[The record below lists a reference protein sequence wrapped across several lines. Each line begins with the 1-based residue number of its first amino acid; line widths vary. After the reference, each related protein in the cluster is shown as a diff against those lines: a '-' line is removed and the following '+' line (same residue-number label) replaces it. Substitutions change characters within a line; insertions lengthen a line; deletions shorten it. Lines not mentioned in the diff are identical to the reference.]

1 VGHPYRWGNPK
12 ATCDPII
19 SPSMQKHKAAIRRK
33 MRLLVDSRLNR
44 SAAPRRRRGACSGKT
59 AGVAVSAAVF
69 FAAGEM
75 VALIRGAASVRRRG
89 SRPTRS
95 AGVPITAATISMS
108 RPSLSSF
115 AGVR

>member
-1 VGHPYRWGNPK
+1 
-12 ATCDPII
+12 
-19 SPSMQKHKAAIRRK
+19 MQKHKAAIRRE

-75 VALIRGAASVRRRG
+75 VALIIACVECDALWLPDDEERWRAYLG
-89 SRPTRS
+89 SDNLDELPEVVFYCPACVEREFGD
-95 AGVPITAATISMS
+95 ADEK
-108 RPSLSSF
+108 
-115 AGVR
+115 